1 MWRNHNSHFAGG
13 MKNGEAAL
21 ARSLVVP
28 QSVKLRV
35 NHKTQSF
42 TPMFIPRALETV
54 STQKHTS
61 VLTAALP
68 ITAPKGKPP
77 TCPLAD
83 EWIHKMRPSHAT
95 GQCLAFDTKKRS
107 AGTHRYTPQPTMM
120 SLEIS
125 SHRVTNCEVSFVGSV
140 PNRQILREKI
150 HWWILWSGGRELGSD
165 W

>member
-1 MWRNHNSHFAGG
+1 MWRNDNSYFAGE
-13 MKNGEAAL
+13 MKNGEVAL
-21 ARSLVVP
+21 ARNLVVP
-28 QSVKLRV
+28 QSVKHRV
-35 NHKTQSF
+35 NRNTQLF
-42 TPMFIPRALETV
+42 TSMFIPRGLETV

-61 VLTAALP
+61 VLKAALP

-77 TCPLAD
+77 TWPLAD
-83 EWIHKMRPSHAT
+83 EWLHKMRPSHAT

-107 AGTHRYTPQPTMM
+107 AGTRQLQPTP

-125 SHRVTNCEVSFVGSV
+125 SHRVTDCEVSFVGSV

-150 HWWILWSGGRELGSD
+150 RWWILWSGGRERGSD